1 MKALCS
7 LVTLSVA
14 FSLTACTLTQ
24 KAEDGAADTPAVETA
39 EDVRKDKKDAEPG
52 QGGDNA
58 PADQEGETPASPE
71 SGEGSLP
78 TEPTA
83 AESLAD
89 APIVPTEAQQKAAQE
104 MLLTGFVPTDDLVST
119 AFPDAVNDAPPALP
133 AGKLRMGS
141 ILPQEDP
148 ASVGDAPAPTANT
161 VELRGLRSPKM
172 PSKLPMGIDGKLQ
185 SAQ

>member
-24 KAEDGAADTPAVETA
+24 KAAEGAADTPAVETSA
-39 EDVRKDKKDAEPG
+39 DSQEGKKNAKPDKKAEEAPTRKEGDAPAETTPTAASE
-52 QGGDNA
+52 A
-58 PADQEGETPASPE
+58 PAD
-71 SGEGSLP
+71 
-78 TEPTA
+78 
-83 AESLAD
+83 
-89 APIVPTEAQQKAAQE
+89 APVPTEAQQQAAQE
-104 MLLTGFVPTDDLVST
+104 MLLTGFAPTDDLVST
-119 AFPDAVNDAPPALP
+119 AFPDEVNDAPPALP

-148 ASVGDAPAPTANT
+148 ASVGDAPAPTANS